1 VVVPNRAPFRQKSPG
16 DCTQPLLNQ
25 YQAWRSLHLRGTPV
39 NCRPCSSD
47 RRRRLPGLSNAHS
60 QKASRVYRPWT
71 DGTEDPQPCHALR
84 FLFWAYPA
92 RDACR
97 WAAMLERPTS
107 PATGVPLSTPSTVR
121 GLLPLSVTDSRC
133 GDRTR
138 APPCRHPPPR
148 ISRWYGL
155 TPVDTEYR
163 ASAGYCLARPR
174 SLTVSP
180 RASVEGARRVLQRRK
195 SCAAEALS
203 RRGAR

>member
-1 VVVPNRAPFRQKSPG
+1 MVRRAGCRRPPVSIVRGQMTQCSPNLPRTEVYVFMA
-16 DCTQPLLNQ
+16 
-25 YQAWRSLHLRGTPV
+25 
-39 NCRPCSSD
+39 
-47 RRRRLPGLSNAHS
+47 RRV

-71 DGTEDPQPCHALR
+71 DGTEDPQPCHAPR

-97 WAAMLERPTS
+97 WASFLERPTS
-107 PATGVPLSTPSTVR
+107 LATGVPLSTPSTVC